1 MYEKHC
7 KYNRCFLDWHSLSP
21 LHDFNCSKERQENG
35 VGADAANGCG
45 GGGKYSLLKK
55 QYTIADTKEFA
66 ADVRE
71 SIAQAVDSDGAITV
85 DVLKIDREKGLC
97 SIRVTADYVHPNG
110 KAASV
115 SCERTVIFDK
125 GEAQGEKLCSI
136 SFYESVGGARYKT
149 VFVEE
154 GAILLEPVPPYA
166 EGKAFLGWTDAAGNA
181 ADFSMQVT
189 QDMAYY
195 AKWN

>member
-1 MYEKHC
+1 MK
-7 KYNRCFLDWHSLSP
+7 NIANIIVAFLIGTVCL
-21 LHDFNCSKERQENG
+21 LCMILI
-35 VGADAANGCG
+35 AARSGR
-45 GGGKYSLLKK
+45 KMELEQMLPTAVEEAVSTAFLKK

-85 DVLKIDREKGLC
+85 DILKIDREKGLC

-136 SFYESVGGARYKT
+136 SFYESVDGARYKT

-154 GAILLEPVPPYA
+154 GAILSEPVPPYA

>member
-1 MYEKHC
+1 MK
-7 KYNRCFLDWHSLSP
+7 NIANIIVAFLIGTVCL
-21 LHDFNCSKERQENG
+21 LCM
-35 VGADAANGCG
+35 VLIAARSGR
-45 GGGKYSLLKK
+45 KMELEQMLPTAVEEAVSTAFLKK
-55 QYTIADTKEFA
+55 QYTIADTKEFV

-71 SIAQAVDSDGAITV
+71 SIAQVVDSDGAITV

-110 KAASV
+110 KAANV

-136 SFYESVGGARYKT
+136 SFYEGVDGARYKT

-154 GAILLEPVPPYA
+154 GAILSEPVPPYA

>member
-1 MYEKHC
+1 MK
-7 KYNRCFLDWHSLSP
+7 NVANIIVAFLIGTVCL
-21 LHDFNCSKERQENG
+21 LCMTLI
-35 VGADAANGCG
+35 AARSGR
-45 GGGKYSLLKK
+45 KMELEQMLPTAVEEAVSTAFLKK
-55 QYTIADTKEFA
+55 QYTITDTKEFV

-110 KAASV
+110 KDASV

-125 GEAQGEKLCSI
+125 GEAQGEKLYSV

-154 GAILLEPVPPYA
+154 GASLLEPVSPYA
-166 EGKAFLGWTDAAGNA
+166 EGKTFLGWTDAAGNT
-181 ADFSMQVT
+181 ADFSVQVT

>member
-1 MYEKHC
+1 MK
-7 KYNRCFLDWHSLSP
+7 NIANIIVAFLIGTVCL
-21 LHDFNCSKERQENG
+21 LCMILI
-35 VGADAANGCG
+35 AARSGR
-45 GGGKYSLLKK
+45 KMELEQMLPTAVEEAVSTAFLKK
-55 QYTIADTKEFA
+55 QYTIADTKEFV

-166 EGKAFLGWTDAAGNA
+166 EGKTFLGWTDAAGNA
-181 ADFSMQVT
+181 ADFSVQVT

>member
-1 MYEKHC
+1 MK
-7 KYNRCFLDWHSLSP
+7 NVANIIVAFLIGTVCL
-21 LHDFNCSKERQENG
+21 LCMTLI
-35 VGADAANGCG
+35 AARSGR
-45 GGGKYSLLKK
+45 KMELEQMLPTAVEEAVSTAFLKK
-55 QYTIADTKEFA
+55 QYTITDTKEFV

-136 SFYESVGGARYKT
+136 SFYEGADGARYKT

-154 GAILLEPVPPYA
+154 GAILSEPVPPYA